1 MKTNETISIQNGNAK
16 VKELVLIGLM
26 AAVICILGPLSVPL
40 PVSPVPISLTNL
52 AIYFV
57 LYVLGAKRGC
67 ISYLIYLLIGF
78 AGVPVF
84 SAFTAGPAKLLGPTG
99 GYLIGFI
106 FMALIAGFFIDR
118 YPSRMGMC
126 FLGMV
131 IGTAV
136 CYAFGTVW
144 LSWQAKM
151 QLPAALMAGVVP
163 FLPGDM
169 GKMVLAMLAGPQIRK
184 RLQKAGLN

>member
-1 MKTNETISIQNGNAK
+1 MKAKENATVQNGNTK

-26 AAVICILGPLSVPL
+26 SAVICILGPLSVTIPI
-40 PVSPVPISLTNL
+40 SPVPISMTNL
-52 AIYFV
+52 V

-78 AGVPVF
+78 VGVPVF
-84 SAFTAGPAKLLGPTG
+84 SAFSAGPAKLLGPTG
-99 GYLIGFI
+99 GYLLGFI
-106 FMALIAGFFIDR
+106 FMALVAGFFIDK
-118 YPSRMGMC
+118 YPSHMGMC
-126 FLGMV
+126 LLGMV
-131 IGTAV
+131 IGTV
-136 CYAFGTVW
+136 ICYIFGTVW

-163 FLPGDM
+163 FLPGDVC
-169 GKMVLAMLAGPQIRK
+169 KMVLAMLAGPQIRK

>member
-1 MKTNETISIQNGNAK
+1 MKAKENATVQNGNTK

-26 AAVICILGPLSVPL
+26 SAVICILGPLSVTIPI
-40 PVSPVPISLTNL
+40 SPVPISMTNL

-67 ISYLIYLLIGF
+67 ISFLFLLLIGF
-78 AGVPVF
+78 VGVPVF
-84 SAFTAGPAKLLGPTG
+84 SAFSAGPAKLLGPTG

-106 FMALIAGFFIDR
+106 FMALVAGFFIDK
-118 YPSRMGMC
+118 
-126 FLGMV
+126 V
-131 IGTAV
+131 I
-136 CYAFGTVW
+136 CYIFGTVW

-163 FLPGDM
+163 FLPGDVC
-169 GKMVLAMLAGPQIRK
+169 KMVLAMLAGPQIRK